1 MRTKHSG
8 FTLIELMITVAI
20 IGILT
25 SIALPSYQAHVT
37 KTQRTDAQGAL
48 SSFSVAMER
57 YFAANNTYVGAAT
70 GGTTAAT
77 AAPAAPKT
85 TVFANQSPLDQST
98 KLYNLTIQA
107 ETATTYTLRAAPIT
121 GTGQAADGIIQLSS
135 IGLRSWD
142 NNNDGDVDD
151 TDEDDWK

>member
-1 MRTKHSG
+1 MKTNTAG

-20 IGILT
+20 VGILT
-25 SIALPSYQAHVT
+25 AIALPSYQSHVT

-48 SSFSVAMER
+48 SSMGVAMER

-77 AAPAAPKT
+77 AAPDAPKS
-85 TVFANQSPLDQST
+85 TVFASQSPLDQST

-107 ETATTYTLRAAPIT
+107 ETATSYTLRATPIA
-121 GTGQAADGIIQLSS
+121 GTAQAGDGLMEMDSA
-135 IGLRSWD
+135 GRRGWD
-142 NNNDGDVDD
+142 ENDDGDIVD
-151 TDEDDWK
+151 TGEDNWK